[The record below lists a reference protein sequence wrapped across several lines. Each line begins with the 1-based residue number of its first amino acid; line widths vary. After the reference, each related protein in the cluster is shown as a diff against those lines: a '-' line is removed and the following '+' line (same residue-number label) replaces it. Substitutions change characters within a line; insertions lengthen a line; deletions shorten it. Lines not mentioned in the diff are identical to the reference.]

1 MKTLVVTGDDFG
13 FSRGV
18 NRAIAEAHDRGI
30 LTSASLMIAGNAVE
44 EAVALARAR
53 PGLAVGLH
61 LVVVDGKA
69 ALAAPEIPRLADA
82 SGRFRGGPVR
92 AGLRYQFSREAR
104 RELAREIR
112 RQLERFRDTGLAL
125 AHVDGHH
132 HMHLHPVVLGML
144 LDLAREFRIP
154 AIRLPSEELPLALA
168 LDRRG
173 PAGKVVWAG
182 IFGLLRRHGERRA
195 RAAGIDFCERVY
207 GLLMTG
213 RVTEEYLLG
222 LIPRIRAD
230 RAELYCHP
238 AVALPGEPGNG
249 PPGSGPKELAALLSP
264 RVRQAVEACGFA
276 LRGQTGQTAASQTR
290 AS

>member
-1 MKTLVVTGDDFG
+1 MRTLAVTGDDFG

-30 LTSASLMIAGNAVE
+30 LTRASLMVAGDAVE

-61 LVVVDGKA
+61 LVVVDGRA
-69 ALAAPEIPRLADA
+69 ALPAAEIPRLVDAD
-82 SGRFRGGPVR
+82 GRFFGGPVV

-104 RELAREIR
+104 LALAREVR
-112 RQLERFRDTGLAL
+112 TQFERFRETGLTL

-132 HMHLHPVVLGML
+132 HMHLHPVVLAML
-144 LDLAREFRIP
+144 LDLAKEFRIP
-154 AIRLPSEELPLALA
+154 AIRLPSEELSLTLAIN
-168 LDRRG
+168 RRG
-173 PAGKVVWAG
+173 IASKVLSAGV
-182 IFGLLRRHGERRA
+182 FSLLRRHGERRA
-195 RAAGIDFCERVY
+195 REAGLDFCERVY
-207 GLLMTG
+207 GLLETG
-213 RVTEEYLLG
+213 RVTEEYLLE

-230 RAELYCHP
+230 RVEFYCHP
-238 AVALPGEPGNG
+238 AMALPGEPGNG
-249 PPGSGPKELAALLSP
+249 PPGAGPKELAALLSP

-276 LRGQTGQTAASQTR
+276 LRNQSAASQPR